1 MKKTPKGNATA
12 ERKPPMPLKG
22 TGANKPV
29 AKTVPV
35 AKRAVASFAE
45 MKPKQKS

>member
-12 ERKPPMPLKG
+12 ERKQPMPLKG

-29 AKTVPV
+29 AKIVPKPKV
-35 AKRAVASFAE
+35 AKATYAE
-45 MKPKQKS
+45 MKPKQR